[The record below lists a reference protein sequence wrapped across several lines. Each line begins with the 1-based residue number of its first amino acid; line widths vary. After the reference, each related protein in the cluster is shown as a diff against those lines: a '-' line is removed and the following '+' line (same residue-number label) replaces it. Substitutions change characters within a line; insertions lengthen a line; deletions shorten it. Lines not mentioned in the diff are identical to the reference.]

1 MVFGSFG
8 GKHKAYKT
16 DYGQKAVGVVKK
28 GVKALGTA
36 LVVGGGV
43 YMAANHAKDR
53 VEDKIDAAVVLGDEV
68 KGIGERA
75 AGKAKKNPLRARDA
89 VEGGVEEGKAL
100 VRVAKVAGVEPVAK
114 TIKFRDEVRR
124 GEHREELQDRVVKP
138 RLPQPREV
146 GGVDDRRVR
155 LPGDDRAGGSR
166 QLAQEGGGAFDNRA
180 CDRNFPGLLQR
191 KARKA
196 CKAQGRPEKKKKDKR
211 FGRFSSESRR

>member
-1 MVFGSFG
+1 MVVFGSFG

-16 DYGQKAVGVVKK
+16 DFGQKALGVAKK

-100 VRVAKVAGVEPVAK
+100 LRVAKVAGVEPVAE

-124 GEHREELQDRVVKP
+124 GGHREELGDRVVKP
-138 RLPQPREV
+138 RLADPGFEDVRSGRQV
-146 GGVDDRRVR
+146 GG
-155 LPGDDRAGGSR
+155 GKSAGSR
-166 QLAQEGGGAFDNRA
+166 DLAQEGGGAFDNRV
-180 CDRNFPGLLQR
+180 CDRNYPGFLNR
-191 KARKA
+191 NARKA
-196 CKAQGRPEKKKKDKR
+196 CKEQGRPEKKKKKK
-211 FGRFSSESRR
+211 GRFR

>member
-1 MVFGSFG
+1 MVVFGSFG

-16 DYGQKAVGVVKK
+16 DFGQKALGVAKK

-53 VEDKIDAAVVLGDEV
+53 AEDKIDAALTLGDEV
-68 KGIGERA
+68 KDIGKRSA
-75 AGKAKKNPLRARDA
+75 DKAKRNPLKAKDA
-89 VEGGVEEGKAL
+89 IEGGVKEAELLART
-100 VRVAKVAGVEPVAK
+100 VKVAGVEPVAK

-138 RLPQPREV
+138 RLPTPREV
-146 GGVDDRRVR
+146 GGFGGA
-155 LPGDDRAGGSR
+155 PETKSGGSR

-180 CDRNFPGLLQR
+180 CDRNYPGLLNR
-191 KARKA
+191 NARKA
-196 CKAQGRPEKKKKDKR
+196 CKEQGRPEKKKKKK
-211 FGRFSSESRR
+211 GRFR